1 MALNWVAVPLKAGLG
16 LLALATVQSWARVI
30 PRRLLL
36 ISTYGLGIGMALYGT
51 LGLVVDG
58 LRLLGALAVPADAW
72 PSLRWHVF
80 LWDPWWLLGGILFLV
95 TARLARRREPCV

>member
-1 MALNWVAVPLKAGLG
+1 
-16 LLALATVQSWARVI
+16 
-30 PRRLLL
+30 
-36 ISTYGLGIGMALYGT
+36 
-51 LGLVVDG
+51 VDG

>member
-1 MALNWVAVPLKAGLG
+1 LVALNWVAVPLKAGLG

-51 LGLVVDG
+51 LGL
-58 LRLLGALAVPADAW
+58 LRSSTPVA
-72 PSLRWHVF
+72 
-80 LWDPWWLLGGILFLV
+80 
-95 TARLARRREPCV
+95 